1 MIAWLLTGFTNATDS
16 NIETTP
22 IQIFLTLSPHLYDMD
37 LFKIVTDYISLNQP
51 YKLLSDDNK
60 RRIINL
66 YPQFHASLFNGK
78 SIFLNATNIRDSH
91 I

>member
-1 MIAWLLTGFTNATDS
+1 
-16 NIETTP
+16 
-22 IQIFLTLSPHLYDMD
+22 MD

-66 YPQFHASLFNGK
+66 YPQFHALLLNGK
-78 SIFLNATNIRDSH
+78 SIFLKCYKH
-91 I
+91 